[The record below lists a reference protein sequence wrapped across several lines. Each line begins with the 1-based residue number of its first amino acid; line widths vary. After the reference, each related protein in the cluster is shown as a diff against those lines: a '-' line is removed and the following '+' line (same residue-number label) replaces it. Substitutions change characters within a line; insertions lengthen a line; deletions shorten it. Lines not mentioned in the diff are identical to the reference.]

1 VLPALLLRPRTQ
13 IIDHNSAGLGLAH
26 VLLPLLSV
34 CVSLSAG
41 LLGGA
46 LMSIAL
52 HNQLHHKL
60 AALTARR
67 SRSAGGAS
75 SSSTTTTTTTP
86 TTTTSSSSSSSQS
99 SAAYRCK
106 QGIVLVLSTAVFS
119 ITRAL
124 EAEPLLAC
132 VAAGMLLANRR

>member
-75 SSSTTTTTTTP
+75 SSSTTTTP